1 MTDPLHVAP
10 GIVGFLDAPN
20 HLRIRA
26 IRAERWIGF
35 GRARRVVEHLGALR
49 EYPPSTRPPG
59 LAIYGHSGMGKT
71 MLVEK
76 FRRDHPPA
84 FNSAV
89 GFETFPVLAISLT
102 SRPTERRVYAQLL
115 MALGVSVNERATL
128 LELEIKA
135 IRLLKD
141 SMVRVLVF
149 DEVHNLL
156 AGSPREQ
163 RVILQLFRH
172 LSNGLKA
179 SLVCLGVA
187 DARDA
192 IAGDVQLARRLD
204 QLVLPRWKGDEEFQ
218 EMVTAILRSLPLKRP
233 SVLSAQGLRHLVRI
247 ADGIA
252 ARVFGVLNEL
262 AIDAVET
269 GALRDDRVRPVVLEP
284 RCLGDGRRGAEN
296 YAARRLDTI
305 DKRCLRQPE
314 MKTDHIRLQ
323 IDHLVAHLC
332 AEGHEHVGGRRRKL
346 DANQADANV
355 PSSRRQAGTDD

>member
-1 MTDPLHVAP
+1 MSRPGSSAFSMRQITCAFAP
-10 GIVGFLDAPN
+10 SARNGGLALDARAASSNISAPCAN
-20 HLRIRA
+20 IRRQ
-26 IRAERWIGF
+26 RAHQGS
-35 GRARRVVEHLGALR
+35 L
-49 EYPPSTRPPG
+49 ST
-59 LAIYGHSGMGKT
+59 GHSGMGKT

-76 FRRDHPPA
+76 LRRDHPPA

-172 LSNGLKA
+172 LSNELKA

-218 EMVTAILRSLPLKRP
+218 EMVTAICAACLSNAPP
-233 SVLSAQGLRHLVRI
+233 SC
-247 ADGIA
+247 
-252 ARVFGVLNEL
+252 
-262 AIDAVET
+262 
-269 GALRDDRVRPVVLEP
+269 P
-284 RCLGDGRRGAEN
+284 RKASVISCE
-296 YAARRLDTI
+296 
-305 DKRCLRQPE
+305 
-314 MKTDHIRLQ
+314 
-323 IDHLVAHLC
+323 
-332 AEGHEHVGGRRRKL
+332 
-346 DANQADANV
+346 
-355 PSSRRQAGTDD
+355 

>member
-10 GIVGFLDAPN
+10 GIAGILDAPN
-20 HLRIRA
+20 HVRIRA
-26 IRAERWIGF
+26 IRTERWIGF
-35 GRARRVVEHLGALR
+35 GRARRVVEHLSALC

-89 GFETFPVLAISLT
+89 GFETSPVLAISLT

-128 LELEIKA
+128 LEIKA

-172 LSNGLKA
+172 LSNELKA

-233 SVLSAQGLRHLVRI
+233 SEPPRVCRRLRTLRRWSDGKQDEEPVFARSAH
-247 ADGIA
+247 
-252 ARVFGVLNEL
+252 ARRSAGFRSREGSFL
-262 AIDAVET
+262 AV
-269 GALRDDRVRPVVLEP
+269 
-284 RCLGDGRRGAEN
+284 GDGDFDCCEDRLHGA
-296 YAARRLDTI
+296 
-305 DKRCLRQPE
+305 
-314 MKTDHIRLQ
+314 
-323 IDHLVAHLC
+323 VA
-332 AEGHEHVGGRRRKL
+332 
-346 DANQADANV
+346 Q
-355 PSSRRQAGTDD
+355 

>member
-1 MTDPLHVAP
+1 
-10 GIVGFLDAPN
+10 
-20 HLRIRA
+20 
-26 IRAERWIGF
+26 
-35 GRARRVVEHLGALR
+35 
-49 EYPPSTRPPG
+49 
-59 LAIYGHSGMGKT
+59 

-89 GFETFPVLAISLT
+89 GFETSPVLAISLT

-156 AGSPREQ
+156 AGSSREQ
-163 RVILQLFRH
+163 RVILQLSRH
-172 LSNGLKA
+172 LSNELKA
-179 SLVCLGVA
+179 SFVCLGVA

-204 QLVLPRWKGDEEFQ
+204 QLVLPLWKGDEEFQ

-247 ADGIA
+247 ADGIT

-262 AIDAVET
+262 AIDAVAT
-269 GALRDDRVRPVVLEP
+269 GAECISDTVIETWKPAIEK
-284 RCLGDGRRGAEN
+284 E
-296 YAARRLDTI
+296 AAF
-305 DKRCLRQPE
+305 
-314 MKTDHIRLQ
+314 
-323 IDHLVAHLC
+323 A
-332 AEGHEHVGGRRRKL
+332 
-346 DANQADANV
+346 
-355 PSSRRQAGTDD
+355 